1 MTVLYAGGLLQWIT
15 GKAHDFLANNPI
27 SEGLAN
33 ILQGMGIAFAS
44 QGIGVLEGS
53 TKIWKLAGEYVIR
66 NAATDP
72 QHFGSGAW
80 AYASNVYATFRG
92 IGAALLVFFFLL
104 GWAHE
109 ITDVRQDMRL
119 TVVVKFFLRLIF
131 AEAVFD
137 GFWGIVGSMLQYSAI
152 LVAQMGIEMDTTI
165 TVADVV
171 NNAMAEADG
180 GVAALAGGIIIMI
193 FSLVGAGAICICA
206 IRVIM
211 AMAKRFFKIYVA
223 APIGIL
229 AVPTIAGGD
238 KYSGTAI
245 TWFKAFIGY
254 CLEGVVMVMA
264 VSISTKLFGAGRQIF
279 NIADDG
285 TVHVAVYCL
294 GSVLT
299 CCLPMM
305 TCVAFCES
313 ADQVIG
319 RLLGL

>member
-15 GKAHDFLANNPI
+15 GAAHDFLENNPI

-44 QGIGVLEGS
+44 QGVGVLEGS

-66 NAATDP
+66 NAASDP
-72 QHFGSGAW
+72 QHFGAGAW
-80 AYASNVYATFRG
+80 SYASNVYAAFRG

-165 TVADVV
+165 TVADIV

-193 FSLVGAGAICICA
+193 LSLVGAGAICICA

-279 NIADDG
+279 DIAGDG

-319 RLLGL
+319 RLRGL

>member
-1 MTVLYAGGLLQWIT
+1 MTTLYGGLLQWIT
-15 GKAHDFLANNPI
+15 GAAHDFFENNPL
-27 SEGLAN
+27 SEGLSKA
-33 ILQGMGIAFAS
+33 LQGMGIGFAS
-44 QGIGVLEGS
+44 QGTAVLEGS

-66 NAATDP
+66 NAASDP
-72 QHFGSGAW
+72 QHFGAGAW
-80 AYASNVYATFRG
+80 AYTTNVYAAFKG

-137 GFWGIVGSMLQYSAI
+137 GFWGIISSMLRYSAI

-171 NNAMAEADG
+171 NNAMSEADG

-193 FSLVGAGAICICA
+193 LSLVGAGAICICA

-264 VSISTKLFGAGRQIF
+264 VSISTKLFGAGRQVFDITG
-279 NIADDG
+279 DG
-285 TVHVAVYCL
+285 NVHVAVYCL

-299 CCLPMM
+299 CVLPMM

>member
-1 MTVLYAGGLLQWIT
+1 MTVIYAGGLLQWIT
-15 GKAHDFLANNPI
+15 GKAQDFFTNNPL

-44 QGIGVLEGS
+44 QGTAVLEGS

-66 NAATDP
+66 NAASDP
-72 QHFGSGAW
+72 QHFGAGAW
-80 AYASNVYATFRG
+80 AYTSNVYSIFRG
-92 IGAALLVFFFLL
+92 IGAALIVFFFLL

-137 GFWGIVGSMLQYSAI
+137 GFWGIVGSMLQYSAV
-152 LVAQMGIEMDTTI
+152 LVAQMGIQMDTTI
-165 TVADVV
+165 TVSDVV
-171 NNAMAEADG
+171 SDAMTEANG
-180 GVAALAGGIIIMI
+180 GVAALGAGIIILVL
-193 FSLVGAGAICICA
+193 SLVGAGAICISA

-229 AVPTIAGGD
+229 AVPSIAGGD
-238 KYSGTAI
+238 KYSNTAI

-279 NIADDG
+279 DISSDG
-285 TVHVAVYCL
+285 SVHVAVYCL
-294 GSVLT
+294 GSILT
-299 CCLPMM
+299 CVLPMM

>member
-1 MTVLYAGGLLQWIT
+1 MYAGGLLSWIT
-15 GKAHDFLANNPI
+15 GKAHEFLENNP
-27 SEGLAN
+27 LNDALN
-33 ILQGMGIAFAS
+33 NAL
-44 QGIGVLEGS
+44 QGIGIGFSQSGTAVLEGS

-72 QHFGSGAW
+72 QHFGAGAW
-80 AYASNVYATFRG
+80 GYTSSVYAAFRG

-119 TVVVKFFLRLIF
+119 TVVVKFFLRLIL

-137 GFWGIVGSMLQYSAI
+137 SFWSIVGSMLQYSAV
-152 LVAQMGIEMDTTI
+152 LVAQMGIQMNSTI
-165 TVADVV
+165 TVTDVV
-171 NNAMAEADG
+171 SDAMGEADS
-180 GVAALAGGIIIMI
+180 GVAALGAGIIILI
-193 FSLVGAGAICICA
+193 LSLIGAGAVCLCS

-211 AMAKRFFKIYVA
+211 AMAKRFFKVYVA

-238 KYSGTAI
+238 KYSQTAI
-245 TWFKAFIGY
+245 TWFKAFLGY

-264 VSISTKLFGAGRQIF
+264 VSISTKLFGAGRSIF
-279 NIADDG
+279 DLGNAGDMHI
-285 TVHVAVYCL
+285 AVYCI
-294 GSVLT
+294 GSILT
-299 CCLPMM
+299 CVLPMM
-305 TCVAFCES
+305 TCVTFCES

>member
-15 GKAHDFLANNPI
+15 GAAHDFLENNPI

-44 QGIGVLEGS
+44 QGVGVLEGS

-66 NAATDP
+66 NAASDP
-72 QHFGSGAW
+72 QHFGAGAW
-80 AYASNVYATFRG
+80 SYASNVYAAFRG

-137 GFWGIVGSMLQYSAI
+137 GFWGIVSSMLQYSAI

-165 TVADVV
+165 TVADIV

-193 FSLVGAGAICICA
+193 LSLVSAGAICICA

-279 NIADDG
+279 DIAGDG